1 MRIMMAAM
9 LLAAAPAYAANCN
22 AGLIEV
28 TSWTATLTNS
38 STPYLDGS
46 VRISAKL
53 STSSEDEIEMVD
65 GGIVFTD
72 ALGREIGKI
81 KINPDAKLAPSLPFY
96 HTGFYHPSDL
106 DRLATLKPESVKAT
120 TCVIAVLFSD
130 GKVVRFDEGS

>member
-22 AGLIEV
+22 ADLIEV

-38 STPYLDGS
+38 ATPYVDGS
-46 VRISAKL
+46 IRISAQL
-53 STSSEDEIEMVD
+53 SISSEDAIEMVD

-72 ALGREIGKI
+72 ALGRKIGKI
-81 KINPDAKLAPSLPFY
+81 KINPDAKLAPGFPFY

-106 DRLATLKPESVKAT
+106 DRLAALKPESVKAT
-120 TCVIAVLFSD
+120 TCVIAVLLSD
-130 GKVVRFDEGS
+130 GKVIRFDEGS